1 METKEKE
8 TLELPIANIVYTT
21 IGALIIVAGITAV
34 LRLSKTMISDMK
46 AMGL

>member
-1 METKEKE
+1 METKQKE
-8 TLELPIANIVYTT
+8 TLELPITSIVYTT

-34 LRLSKTMISDMK
+34 LRLRKTMNRDIK

>member
-1 METKEKE
+1 MKTEQKE
-8 TLELPIANIVYTT
+8 TSELPITSIVYTT